1 MVLEVKGGYISV
13 MDNNIF
19 YYGKN
24 YETPMKQNPFKQVE
38 GYKFTLKDNILNN
51 LKNCFFC
58 EAVAFPHVD
67 YSFDS
72 KLIDPNLYGLN
83 IKLILLTILSKNFF
97 ECNYLFK
104 KQT

>member
-1 MVLEVKGGYISV
+1 MKIINNDNKRKYITPEVAIIKLDNEISMALESEPPVGPGEGPGAYAPE
-13 MDNNIF
+13 
-19 YYGKN
+19 Y
-24 YETPMKQNPFKQVE
+24 MKQNPFKQVE

-72 KLIDPNLYGLN
+72 KLIDSN
-83 IKLILLTILSKNFF
+83 TS
-97 ECNYLFK
+97 
-104 KQT
+104 